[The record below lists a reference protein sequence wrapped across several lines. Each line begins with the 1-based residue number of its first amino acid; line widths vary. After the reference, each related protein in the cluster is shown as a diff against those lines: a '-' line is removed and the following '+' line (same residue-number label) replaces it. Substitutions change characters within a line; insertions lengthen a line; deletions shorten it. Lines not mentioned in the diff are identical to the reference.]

1 MPKNMLTVTEV
12 NQDFA
17 RAQRA
22 VAKGPLIIT
31 NRGEPSLV
39 LMTYKAYR
47 AQKQM
52 EPSLLKRLHVPGAE
66 DIEVDFPVLAN
77 GSTRPATFD

>member
-1 MPKNMLTVTEV
+1 MSKNMLTVTEV

-39 LMTYKAYR
+39 LMTYKAYKAR
-47 AQKQM
+47 KQKQG
-52 EPSLLKRLHVPGAE
+52 SLLKRLQVPGVE
-66 DIEVDFPVLAN
+66 DVQCDIPTLPD
-77 GSTRPATFD
+77 GSIRPASFN

>member
-1 MPKNMLTVTEV
+1 MAKNMLTVTEV

-39 LMTYKAYR
+39 LMTYKTYR
-47 AQKQM
+47 RKSGMNLRCSSACM
-52 EPSLLKRLHVPGAE
+52 SLA
-66 DIEVDFPVLAN
+66 
-77 GSTRPATFD
+77 